1 VHRSNCVLFDHLVG
15 NRKLAGRKPTRTG
28 LTKVT
33 RSMLGTEMQSAIR
46 RRDQGAQSGAADGG

>member
-1 VHRSNCVLFDHLVG
+1 MAPLNSVV
-15 NRKLAGRKPTRTG
+15 KPTRTG

-33 RSMLGTEMQSAIR
+33 RSMLGTEMQSAIS